1 MSVGPSVGRRSV
13 HSVFFFLVTN
23 VAIFEG
29 KKSSNDIEKNDTMSD
44 DEVAASDVSPR
55 LFLFLSFVFLD
66 EFSYLYK
73 RVCPS
78 VGRSVGRSVTRV

>member
-29 KKSSNDIEKNDTMSD
+29 KKSSYDITNKDTMSD
-44 DEVAASDVSPR
+44 DEEVASYVPPR
-55 LFLFLSFVFLD
+55 YLLD
-66 EFSYLYK
+66 RKSLEAL
-73 RVCPS
+73 CILAQC
-78 VGRSVGRSVTRV
+78 